1 MIKLK
6 AFSLFFILFSTTLFS
21 QKTLKGIVVLNDNLE
36 SSLEVNIYE
45 KTNGFLSKV
54 RTNEQ
59 FELELFSSSAW

>member
-21 QKTLKGIVVLNDNLE
+21 QKILKGIVVLNDNIE

-59 FELELFSSSAW
+59 FELELFSSSA